1 MKNEN
6 KNDEMVSILKC
17 LQRYAPTLQAVDSFI
32 DPETNEAVTITSQQT
47 HWLLIGGDQLTV
59 ERIIGCRR
67 SRSNADVDS
76 DKLKEFIPVVEDWH
90 SKVAILKVCML
101 ICRVIYLAC
110 WLHITV
116 GTYHSYY
123 IGHQSLFVLSGHLEE
138 AL

>member
-1 MKNEN
+1 
-6 KNDEMVSILKC
+6 MVSILEC

-76 DKLKEFIPVVEDWH
+76 DKLKEFIPVVEDWY